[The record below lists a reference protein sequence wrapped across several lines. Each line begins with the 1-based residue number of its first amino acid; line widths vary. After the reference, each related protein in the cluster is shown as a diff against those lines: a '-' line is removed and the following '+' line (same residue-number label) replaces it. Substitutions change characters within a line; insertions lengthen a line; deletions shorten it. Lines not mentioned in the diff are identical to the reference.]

1 MNTAPQPVSIH
12 ENRAVNGM
20 ALSDASLF
28 EETVTAARELRQ
40 RQAEYR
46 KSLPTDPAEA
56 INLALRHLEYDHGD
70 YPEGIE
76 DALHLSS
83 ALADLMLVACDKEM
97 GWDPTAAKY
106 IAERMET
113 AMRKAVAALD
123 RANDIL
129 RNPANAAR
137 DCGEV

>member
-1 MNTAPQPVSIH
+1 MSHAPQPVSIH

-20 ALSDASLF
+20 ALSADPVF
-28 EETVTAARELRQ
+28 EETVTTALELRQ

-56 INLALRHLEYDHGD
+56 IRLALRHLQYDRSD

-83 ALADLMLVACDKEM
+83 ALADLMLVACDQEKSF
-97 GWDPTAAKY
+97 DPIAANY

-129 RNPANAAR
+129 RNPAT
-137 DCGEV
+137 